1 MSEDLKFKKLHLFLH
16 NQIIEKL
23 RFTIFSFRSSFVKL
37 NSKLD
42 AGFSDINN
50 KVDTGLSDV
59 L

>member
-1 MSEDLKFKKLHLFLH
+1 MSEDLKFKKLNLFLH

-42 AGFSDINN
+42 DINN